1 MDMTVVDIIV
11 VSVCFVSY
19 SAVTFFAME
28 AWYML
33 RRQKSILED
42 IMFRQNRMGN
52 IVFAEYVITNFE
64 VLNRLKEQLRELV
77 KDERYDQAEKMKGFV
92 KEAEENAM
100 YSLKKFREVY
110 GDVDGIN
117 IKDDQTVC

>member
-1 MDMTVVDIIV
+1 MTVVDSIV

-77 KDERYDQAEKMKGFV
+77 KDERYDQAEKMKGFI

-110 GDVDGIN
+110 GDADGIN

>member
-1 MDMTVVDIIV
+1 
-11 VSVCFVSY
+11 
-19 SAVTFFAME
+19 ME

-77 KDERYDQAEKMKGFV
+77 KDERYDQAEKMKGFI

-110 GDVDGIN
+110 GDADGIN